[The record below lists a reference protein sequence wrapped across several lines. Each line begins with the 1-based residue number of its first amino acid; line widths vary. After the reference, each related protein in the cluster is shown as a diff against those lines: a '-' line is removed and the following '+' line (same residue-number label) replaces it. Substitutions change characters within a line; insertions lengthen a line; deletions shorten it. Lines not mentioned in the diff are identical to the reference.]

1 MEITDIKF
9 RKFFK
14 TEPLK
19 AICSVTVDDSLAIHD
34 LKLVRASEKTILV
47 MPSRKR
53 ADGNYTD
60 IVHPI
65 NSSTRKMFETQI
77 INAYEE
83 QLKNLSDEDFIN

>member
-1 MEITDIKF
+1 MKITDIKF
-9 RKFFK
+9 RKIFK

-34 LKLVRASEKTILV
+34 LKLVRASDKTILV

-65 NSSTRKMFETQI
+65 NSQTRAMFETEI

-83 QLKNLSDEDFIN
+83 QIKNLTDEDFAH

>member
-9 RKFFK
+9 RKFFE

-19 AICSVTVDDSLAIHD
+19 AICSVTVDDSIAIHD
-34 LKLVRASEKTILV
+34 LKLVRTAGKMILV

-53 ADGNYTD
+53 SDGNYTD

-65 NSSTRKMFETQI
+65 NSATRTMFETEI

-83 QLKNLSDEDFIN
+83 QVKN